1 VLFVN
6 VDVFLASHRRG
17 DLPGPTA
24 LTVIR
29 KSLGWLLM
37 IVVATNLT
45 YFLANFFLDPRANYL
60 QLRPPRTPEQISRSL
75 APVQPQPGHPVAGPL
90 VALDQR
96 YRRALGS
103 GVLAGRGER
112 ELPDHRVG
120 ASLRKP
126 YKGHWRVR
134 RERILPLREAAAVA
148 VFAVGGHLL
157 VGMCNSAGRRSKAL
171 LDNEILRAAVA
182 GW

>member
-45 YFLANFFLDPRANYL
+45 YFLATFFLDPRANYL

-75 APVQPQPGHPVAGPL
+75 AQYNLSRDTP
-90 VALDQR
+90 
-96 YRRALGS
+96 
-103 GVLAGRGER
+103 
-112 ELPDHRVG
+112 
-120 ASLRKP
+120 
-126 YKGHWRVR
+126 
-134 RERILPLREAAAVA
+134 
-148 VFAVGGHLL
+148 
-157 VGMCNSAGRRSKAL
+157 L
-171 LDNEILRAAVA
+171 LDRWWHWISGIVVPWDRGFSPVGESVNSQIT
-182 GW
+182 G